1 MEEVQGVAS
10 AEEVLLTFSRVL
22 RSEKAS
28 EQLKAAEQ
36 LAKYYSLFAAKEA
49 EREREA
55 SAITAE
61 VEEAVAGIAARLRKA
76 EARRAK
82 KRVRGVP
89 LERVPSGDFA
99 GGESDEE
106 R

>member
-1 MEEVQGVAS
+1 MEEVQSVAS
-10 AEEVLLTFSRVL
+10 AEEVLLTFSRVM

-61 VEEAVAGIAARLRKA
+61 VEEAVAGIAARLRRA

-82 KRVRGVP
+82 KRVQG
-89 LERVPSGDFA
+89 
-99 GGESDEE
+99 
-106 R
+106 

>member
-10 AEEVLLTFSRVL
+10 AEEVLLTFSRAL
-22 RSEKAS
+22 RSEKMA

-55 SAITAE
+55 SEVVRE
-61 VEEAVAGIAARLRKA
+61 VEEAVRGIAERLRRE
-76 EARRAK
+76 EARREKRRK
-82 KRVRGVP
+82 KVEG
-89 LERVPSGDFA
+89 
-99 GGESDEE
+99 
-106 R
+106 